1 MGDLSVRSEL
11 YGLVVDDQVL
21 AVRGPIVVGD
31 WPTAEVSFPGASIRI
46 SRSGTVIRVLGKELA
61 EGESTSI
68 TLGAVHVH
76 FEHTS
81 CVRPLPLWESP
92 FDGNFLAVALV
103 MIAVGTW
110 FDAAEGWLDRLP
122 INGTQKMGSMLREAV
137 EAVRSPNRRQWSAAV
152 SPLSEFSPGKI
163 GPRSLGEGPRHLSD
177 DGVSGT
183 AYYRWFR
190 TAVPTDP
197 LAIDANDEL
206 VANPLDAEARRV
218 VARAAYNADHFQLA
232 AWHYS
237 ILRDRFP
244 DDAGVGLRLAW
255 AERRQGN
262 HRQEMDLYEEVL
274 NDHPNHPIA
283 LGGLTMAQARTGE
296 VAMAQS
302 TMSRLEIAAPA
313 HPYTELTAAVLS
325 AKQGNH
331 QESVECLR
339 RTIVDR
345 EQLDSE
351 LQIEIRRDIST
362 DPLFA
367 ALRADWPLRS
377 MLRRYLGAAAPRR
390 LPARPARSR

>member
-1 MGDLSVRSEL
+1 MGDLSVQVEL

-21 AVRGPIVVGD
+21 SVRGPIVVGD
-31 WPTAEVSFPGASIRI
+31 WPSAEVAFPGASIRV
-46 SRSGTVIRVLGKELA
+46 SRSGSHIQVLGKRLG

-68 TLGAVHVH
+68 TLGAVRVH
-76 FEHTS
+76 FQHTGS
-81 CVRPLPLWESP
+81 VRPLPLWESP
-92 FDGNFLAVALV
+92 FDGKFLAVALL

-110 FDAAEGWLDRLP
+110 FEAAEGWLDRRP
-122 INGTQKMGSMLREAV
+122 VSGTQDIGTALRGAV
-137 EAVRSPNRRQWSAAV
+137 DAVRSPNRRQWSAAV
-152 SPLSEFSPGKI
+152 NPFSEASGAGASI
-163 GPRSLGEGPRHLSD
+163 TVGEGPRHLSD
-177 DGVSGT
+177 DGVSRT

-197 LAIDANDEL
+197 LAVEANDKL
-206 VANPLDAEARRV
+206 VVDPLDAEARRV

-244 DDAGVGLRLAW
+244 SDAGVGLRLAW
-255 AERRQGN
+255 AQRRQGN
-262 HRQEMDLYEEVL
+262 HREEMTLYHEVL
-274 NDHPNHPIA
+274 VGHPNHPIA
-283 LGGLTMAQARTGE
+283 LGGLAMAQARTGE
-296 VAMAQS
+296 FDRASA

-331 QESVECLR
+331 QDSVECLR

-351 LQIEIRRDIST
+351 LQIELRRDIAT
-362 DPLFA
+362 DPLLA
-367 ALRADWPLRS
+367 PLRADWPLRS

-390 LPARPARSR
+390 LPARSPRSR